1 METRKAD
8 IEKVTK
14 LKAKFEVAKAKK
26 LDIGK
31 RASAAR
37 ADASRLCSLVEA
49 EELKAT
55 KLEEGLQVTEMA
67 ISSVGDQAIQ
77 KAKQIASTTVEVGK

>member
-8 IEKVTK
+8 IEEVTK
-14 LKAKFEVAKAKK
+14 SKAKFEVAKAKK

-37 ADASRLCSLVEA
+37 AKAVRLCSLVEA
-49 EELKAT
+49 EETKAT
-55 KLEEGLQVTEMA
+55 KLEEGL
-67 ISSVGDQAIQ
+67 
-77 KAKQIASTTVEVGK
+77 